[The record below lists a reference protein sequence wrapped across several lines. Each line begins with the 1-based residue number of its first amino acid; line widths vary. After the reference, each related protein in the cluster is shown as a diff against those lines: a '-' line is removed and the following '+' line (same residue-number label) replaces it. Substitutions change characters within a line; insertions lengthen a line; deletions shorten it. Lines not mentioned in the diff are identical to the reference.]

1 VPQTTG
7 IPIACESAG
16 LLTPLSQ
23 WTRNYTLV
31 SVSFGHEISVT
42 PLQMAAITATL
53 ADGQWRR
60 PRLVRAFLDD
70 GGRRIELPLEA
81 PVRVFLP
88 ETTDLIRG
96 YMQAVVEKGQAK
108 AAGVKGVAVAGK
120 TGTTVHD
127 PIPGRKEAKAGE
139 THSFIALIPADAP
152 QVALVVAIEQ
162 PQGFRFAAQT
172 VAPVTGAIL
181 NRVLPYLGLAE
192 AR

>member
-1 VPQTTG
+1 
-7 IPIACESAG
+7 
-16 LLTPLSQ
+16 
-23 WTRNYTLV
+23 
-31 SVSFGHEISVT
+31 
-42 PLQMAAITATL
+42 MAAITATL

-60 PRLVRAFLDD
+60 PRLVRAFVDD

-96 YMQAVVEKGQAK
+96 YMQAVVDKGQAK

-127 PIPGRKEAKAGE
+127 PIPGHKEAKSGE
-139 THSFIALIPADAP
+139 THSFIALVPADAP